1 MVVCLPAKSL
11 TKFLITMNFNV
22 NRAMKKI
29 LTMICVAA
37 AALVGCQN
45 VDDINEGALNGKSIK
60 ATAST
65 PKLTRTELV
74 YADDAYKA
82 QWCAGDKVALVEIA
96 TIDAENVEITK
107 YESNALADAAESA
120 VFSFNEVSAVAAA
133 SYQYVLAYPYGKVG
147 GANATTVNLTLA
159 TAQEKKDTSYG
170 ANCDLLIAKSD
181 VLAEQ
186 PEGLAFTLT
195 RLSAVAKMTLKNF
208 VIPAGEVIEDV
219 TLSCEHTLTG
229 TVGVSLEDLSLSVVS
244 GANSVTTTNYE
255 WTVAADGTLDVYFS
269 VLPATLAA
277 GESYTI
283 TVETDKANYHKVA
296 NFVSDL
302 KFQAGDITIFSANMR
317 GMASKS
323 KVENLNENCEYAIGY
338 TDASGNV
345 WLLPRDARTRRLSA
359 HKVGVVGTG
368 YNGESYDLT
377 SVSIDANGVL
387 VGNVAD
393 TYRWKSAKT
402 QEGNLQF
409 YYITGS
415 EKVAYLIGCN
425 ETQGIAV
432 LSKNDKGIYAGQY
445 HTTQTYY
452 DYFIPSSVDGGY
464 WMQVPNSS
472 RYLCY
477 NSDTNQ
483 FRALGSNVVDG
494 VLNFYRIQSF
504 KENTYP
510 AVVTNSAE
518 VTDGTY
524 VFLAKKA
531 DGSYYALPNDKS
543 AFPGENRPISYLLS
557 EETVGLTMNSDG
569 TVASAANVKDQFK
582 WVIKRNSTSA
592 GWNIISAV
600 NMENYLWMRNA
611 NTGITVG
618 TEEEAKTISDSSKNF
633 SCDWYFSE
641 DATKGMQAQTP
652 IAITHNFRV
661 YVDPAAGRWR
671 CKNSVVD
678 TIVLVKLSNSTEQI
692 ATE

>member
-1 MVVCLPAKSL
+1 
-11 TKFLITMNFNV
+11 MNFNV
-22 NRAMKKI
+22 SRAMKKI
-29 LTMICVAA
+29 YAMIFVAA
-37 AALVGCQN
+37 ATLAGCQN

-65 PKLTRTELV
+65 PELTRTELV
-74 YADDAYKA
+74 YADGAYKA

-120 VFSFNEVSAVAAA
+120 VFSFNEVSVVAAA

-159 TAQEKKDTSYG
+159 TTQEKKDTSYG

-219 TLSCEHTLTG
+219 TLSCEHPLAG
-229 TVGVSLEDLSLSVVS
+229 TVGVSLEDLSLSVVT

-296 NFVSDL
+296 NLVSDL

-323 KVENLNENCEYAIGY
+323 KVENLNENCEYAIGF
-338 TDASGNV
+338 THTA
-345 WLLPRDARTRRLSA
+345 T
-359 HKVGVVGTG
+359 GVVYLIDRTATTKNPAVKELSTIG
-368 YNGESYDLT
+368 
-377 SVSIDANGVL
+377 VSIDEKGTI
-387 VGNVAD
+387 VGELPTA
-393 TYRWKSAKT
+393 YRWNYKND
-402 QEGNLQF
+402 GGHQF

-415 EKVAYLIGCN
+415 GKEAHLIAGNKNQGVAIQSAN
-425 ETQGIAV
+425 
-432 LSKNDKGIYAGQY
+432 N
-445 HTTQTYY
+445 
-452 DYFIPSSVDGGY
+452 DGGY
-464 WMQVPNSS
+464 TGAYSGVVYTDIFSILPTDGGYNVTYGSEN
-472 RYLCY
+472 RYFDVTPA
-477 NSDTNQ
+477 NGFVNAPGTTTQ
-483 FRALGSNVVDG
+483 G
-494 VLNFYRIQSF
+494 VWNFYRIQSF

-524 VFLAKKA
+524 VFLAKKS
-531 DGSYYALPNDKS
+531 DGSYYALPNDKT
-543 AFPGENRPISYLLS
+543 ANDATDKRPISYEIG

-592 GWNIISAV
+592 AWNIISAV

-611 NTGITVG
+611 NSGITVG
-618 TEEEAKTISDSSKNF
+618 TEEEAKVEYKSF

-652 IAITHNFRV
+652 VAIANNFRV
-661 YVDPAAGRWR
+661 WVDPANGRWR

-678 TIVLVKLSNSTEQI
+678 TIILVKLSNSTDQI
-692 ATE
+692 Q